1 MRVTVG
7 TQTDP
12 LVVNVVDQNNV
23 VVEVNPTNEVSVEVV
38 PQARVEA
45 RIDRGIAGPAGPTG
59 PTGSGPTGPTG
70 AIGPTGSPGDT
81 GPTGPQGNAGP
92 TGPTGSAGALG
103 PTGPTGTAGV
113 AGPTGPTGNTGAV
126 GPTGAQGNV
135 GPTGPTGDTGSAG
148 PTGPT
153 GSIGN
158 TGPTG
163 PTGNIGAVGPTGPTG
178 NTGTTGPTGPT
189 GDVGASGP
197 TGPTGNT
204 GATGSVG
211 PTGPTGDT
219 GVAGPTGPTGDTGLT
234 GPTGPTGA
242 ASTVAGPTG
251 PTGAVGPT
259 GPAGVGTGDV
269 LGPSSSTDNAVVRW
283 DGTSGTLIQNSD
295 VTLSDT
301 GTFANVEAMSFD
313 TAAAIAP
320 ATAKLTWND
329 GDGTLEFGL
338 KGGNAVLQIGQENV
352 CLVYNGSG
360 ATIAAGKVVAV
371 AGAQGQRPSIVLAD
385 ADSEPLSAA
394 TLGVTSESIANGA
407 EGFVTTFG
415 VIRGIDTSAFTAGD
429 DVYLS
434 QTAGAFT
441 ATRPQAPAHTVF
453 LGWVIK
459 INASS
464 GELFLNI
471 NNGWELDELHNV
483 LISSPTTGQSL
494 VYNATS
500 GVWQN
505 SNAPV
510 LSGATGLPLT
520 TGVTGIL
527 PIANGGTNASTAGT
541 ARTNLA
547 VPGLADA
554 NTFTNTNV
562 IDVNSSSSAL
572 RITQTGGGPALLV
585 EDETNPDSSPL
596 VVNAAGVVVTGS
608 TTARTTASNII
619 PRVQMHG
626 LSNDDSSFGITDW
639 QAGGFQGPFVIY
651 AKSKGGAVGTRGAVA
666 SGDRLGLIS
675 WAGDDGTAFITAAQ
689 IGAFVDGTPG
699 TNDMPGR
706 LSFLTT
712 ADGTATLTERMRIG
726 NSGIISLG
734 AVPGSESLRVTP
746 SAGAV
751 DYVEIIG
758 SNFGRPVIRGVGA
771 AANVSL
777 GISSQGSGAL
787 QFYTNNTA
795 QEQFRIAHTGSAV
808 NYLQLTGGATTV
820 GPTITFT
827 GSDTNVNGIYNT
839 KGTGSHTFYTGGNPQ
854 FFVAATASAV
864 NYVEATGAGTGAVP
878 GFFARGSDTNVS
890 FGYRSKGSGGHF
902 FYSDG
907 GSNVQFAVGRTASA
921 VNYVQA
927 TGSATATPGTGAGPT
942 ISSQGSDVAV
952 PLTIQTKSYGSMY
965 FAKTNDATTASR
977 FDFANAGGLTTDT
990 AGGFWRGVH
999 VASPSFTVGGTNQFP
1014 RASQFFEF
1022 NSTTDPT
1029 VKNFYYGLGNNTN
1042 TIETVFANQT
1052 GGAFRF
1058 KFSAANTT
1066 DTSFR
1071 IIPASTHV
1079 NYLQVTGAATGLL
1092 PSITAQGSDT
1102 NVSLAISAKGTGAV
1116 GLYTNNGTAPQFAA
1130 THTASA
1136 VNYVQATGGATGN
1149 AVTLSAQGSD
1159 ANINLA
1165 LAAKGTGSVTT
1176 SNAFIATG
1184 GISGGTF

>member
-1 MRVTVG
+1 
-7 TQTDP
+7 
-12 LVVNVVDQNNV
+12 
-23 VVEVNPTNEVSVEVV
+23 
-38 PQARVEA
+38 
-45 RIDRGIAGPAGPTG
+45 
-59 PTGSGPTGPTG
+59 
-70 AIGPTGSPGDT
+70 
-81 GPTGPQGNAGP
+81 
-92 TGPTGSAGALG
+92 
-103 PTGPTGTAGV
+103 
-113 AGPTGPTGNTGAV
+113 
-126 GPTGAQGNV
+126 
-135 GPTGPTGDTGSAG
+135 
-148 PTGPT
+148 
-153 GSIGN
+153 
-158 TGPTG
+158 
-163 PTGNIGAVGPTGPTG
+163 
-178 NTGTTGPTGPT
+178 
-189 GDVGASGP
+189 
-197 TGPTGNT
+197 
-204 GATGSVG
+204 
-211 PTGPTGDT
+211 
-219 GVAGPTGPTGDTGLT
+219 
-234 GPTGPTGA
+234 
-242 ASTVAGPTG
+242 
-251 PTGAVGPT
+251 
-259 GPAGVGTGDV
+259 
-269 LGPSSSTDNAVVRW
+269 
-283 DGTSGTLIQNSD
+283 
-295 VTLSDT
+295 
-301 GTFANVEAMSFD
+301 
-313 TAAAIAP
+313 
-320 ATAKLTWND
+320 
-329 GDGTLEFGL
+329 
-338 KGGNAVLQIGQENV
+338 
-352 CLVYNGSG
+352 
-360 ATIAAGKVVAV
+360 
-371 AGAQGQRPSIVLAD
+371 
-385 ADSEPLSAA
+385 
-394 TLGVTSESIANGA
+394 
-407 EGFVTTFG
+407 
-415 VIRGIDTSAFTAGD
+415 
-429 DVYLS
+429 
-434 QTAGAFT
+434 
-441 ATRPQAPAHTVF
+441 VF

-562 IDVNSSSSAL
+562 IDVNSSSTAL

-596 VVNAAGVVVTGS
+596 VVNASGVVVTGS

-639 QAGGFQGPFVIY
+639 QASGFNGPFVIY

-689 IGAFVDGTPG
+689 IGAFVDGTPS

-706 LSFLTT
+706 LVFSTT
-712 ADGTATLTERMRIG
+712 ADGASGVTERMRIRSDG
-726 NSGIISLG
+726 NIAVGGAGSAGTRIQIGGSFPSSGGFGSSFESTGIVPSSTTTLHTNFDSKAYTQAATFTLG
-734 AVPGSESLRVTP
+734 QFNHFSASQPSAFSVGSTVSTQYGFRVYPNLTGASNNFGFHSDIASGTGRWNFYANGTAANVFAGTTHIGGTVGSESLRVTP
-746 SAGAV
+746 V
-751 DYVEIIG
+751 
-758 SNFGRPVIRGVGA
+758 
-771 AANVSL
+771 
-777 GISSQGSGAL
+777 
-787 QFYTNNTA
+787 
-795 QEQFRIAHTGSAV
+795 
-808 NYLQLTGGATTV
+808 
-820 GPTITFT
+820 
-827 GSDTNVNGIYNT
+827 
-839 KGTGSHTFYTGGNPQ
+839 
-854 FFVAATASAV
+854 
-864 NYVEATGAGTGAVP
+864 
-878 GFFARGSDTNVS
+878 
-890 FGYRSKGSGGHF
+890 
-902 FYSDG
+902 
-907 GSNVQFAVGRTASA
+907 ASA

-965 FAKTNDATTASR
+965 FVKTNDATTVSNYV
-977 FDFANAGGLTTDT
+977 FSNAGGLTTDS

-999 VASPSFTVGGTNQFP
+999 VGSPVFTVSGTNQFP

-1022 NSTTDPT
+1022 NSATDPT

-1058 KFSAANTT
+1058 KHSAANTT

-1079 NYLQVTGAATGLL
+1079 NYLQVEGAATGLL

-1159 ANINLA
+1159 TNINLA